1 MHAMNSDEADSNDMG
16 ADGVHYDGVNRD
28 DANHDDDANRAA
40 SNHGDVGGADSDGA
54 DSNGADVAGFID
66 SPRPALHLHRPA
78 TRAARLSAIE
88 QALLTHIITS
98 QSQLSSVLADE
109 GIEVTQATLSR
120 DLDEMNAT
128 KARLRDGT
136 VAYTLGDE
144 PADDVSGSGSERIEQ
159 QISRVLSGLVVSVAD
174 AGRLVVIHTPSGAAQ
189 YVASVI
195 DRQPLDGVLGTIA
208 GDDTVLMICAEESMA
223 HERAAWL
230 LSVAS
235 RTA

>member
-1 MHAMNSDEADSNDMG
+1 MHAVNSDAAGNGDMG
-16 ADGVHYDGVNRD
+16 ADN
-28 DANHDDDANRAA
+28 ANRADMNRDN
-40 SNHGDVGGADSDGA
+40 SSRHDVDGA
-54 DSNGADVAGFID
+54 DLNSVGSNGADVAGFID
-66 SPRPALHLHRPA
+66 SLRPALHRPA

-144 PADDVSGSGSERIEQ
+144 PADDGSGSGTERIEQ

>member
-1 MHAMNSDEADSNDMG
+1 MNSDEADSNDMG